1 MSNELEMGEERPPKK
16 RRKLLLLIVFL
27 VVLLAAGGG
36 AWYFLLD
43 GKIPFVGGSSSPATV
58 QESGGAPKGK
68 MEPMGNVMPLP
79 AFTVNLADPLGRRV
93 LLINISLEVGSAD
106 VIEELRRQE
115 PRVRDA
121 IILLLSSKTYGDIAT
136 ADSKLVLQSE
146 ITSRVNQLLGDQK
159 VVQTYIT
166 DMLVR

>member
-16 RRKLLLLIVFL
+16 RRKLLLLIIFL

-43 GKIPFVGGSSSPATV
+43 GKIPFVGGSSSTPTV
-58 QESGGAPKGK
+58 VDSGGAPKDT
-68 MEPMGNVMPLP
+68 MQPMGNVMPLP

-93 LLINISLEVGSAD
+93 LLVNISLEVSGVD

-121 IILLLSSKTYGDIAT
+121 IILLLSSKSYGDIAT
-136 ADSKLVLQSE
+136 ADSKLVLKSE

>member
-16 RRKLLLLIVFL
+16 RRKLLFLILFLIVLL
-27 VVLLAAGGG
+27 VAGGG

-43 GKIPFVGGSSSPATV
+43 GKIPFLGSDTPPEVVSTDGV
-58 QESGGAPKGK
+58 PKARTQVL
-68 MEPMGNVMPLP
+68 GNVVPLP

-93 LLINISLEVGSAD
+93 LHINISLEVASAD

-121 IILLLSSKTYGDIAT
+121 IILLLSSKSYGDIAT
-136 ADSKLVLQSE
+136 ADSKLVLKSE
-146 ITSRVNQLLGDQK
+146 IASRMNQLLGDQK
-159 VVQTYIT
+159 IVQAYIT

>member
-1 MSNELEMGEERPPKK
+1 MSNELEMGEERHPKK
-16 RRKLLLLIVFL
+16 RRKLLFFIIFLVLLLI
-27 VVLLAAGGG
+27 AGGG
-36 AWYFLLD
+36 AWYFLD
-43 GKIPFVGGSSSPATV
+43 GKLPFMGGDDSATTTTDMSSNAKARTQPI
-58 QESGGAPKGK
+58 
-68 MEPMGNVMPLP
+68 GNVVPLP

-93 LLINISLEVGSAD
+93 LHINISLEVAGGN

-121 IILLLSSKTYGDIAT
+121 IILLLSSKSYGDIAT
-136 ADSKLVLQSE
+136 ADSKLILKGEV
-146 ITSRVNQLLGDQK
+146 TSRVNQLLGDQK